1 MTPKI
6 DLSRLKQ
13 FQYAIINTV
22 EKDGFPS
29 SLPTSFEITAQQEIV
44 LKKPT
49 PSTSL
54 DGRTVGILFNHISAI
69 PAVGYTDR
77 RYMQIWGKLSEQ
89 RGKLKL
95 APDKFSEWD
104 EKILPFD
111 QLCAR
116 AAPQG
121 RRYLEKVQRQNES

>member
-1 MTPKI
+1 MPKI
-6 DLSRLKQ
+6 DLARLKQ
-13 FQYAIINTV
+13 FQYAIINMV

-49 PSTSL
+49 PGATL
-54 DGRTVGILFNHISAI
+54 GGRTVSILFNHISAI
-69 PAVGYTDR
+69 PTGGYTDR
-77 RYMQIWGKLSEQ
+77 RYVQIWGKLSEQ
-89 RGKLKL
+89 RGGLKL
-95 APDKFSEWD
+95 TPETTSEWD

-121 RRYLEKVQRQNES
+121 QRYLEKVQRQNES

>member
-6 DLSRLKQ
+6 DLARLKK

-29 SLPTSFEITAQQEIV
+29 SMPTSFEVTAKQEIM
-44 LKKPT
+44 LTKPT
-49 PSTSL
+49 PATTL
-54 DGRTVGILFNHISAI
+54 NGRSVGVLFNHISAI
-69 PAVGYTDR
+69 PTGGYTDR

-89 RGKLKL
+89 RSGLKL
-95 APDKFSEWD
+95 IPETFSEWD

-111 QLCAR
+111 QLCAKS
-116 AAPQG
+116 APQG
-121 RRYLEKVQRQNES
+121 QRYLEQVQRQNES